1 MAQRQGSFLL
11 VRSLRADVCQQCG
24 EIYLDADASR
34 QIDTAFAH
42 KEKAE
47 QHPDVPVFICKAGA
61 QFREA
66 MPSSPCKGRS
76 PGQLEHVETR
86 KILDIL
92 GVICYSCR
100 AAKKRK

>member
-1 MAQRQGSFLL
+1 MKTCFFCKGTVARRPVDYMAQRQGSFLL

-47 QHPDVPVFICKAGA
+47 QHLDVPVFIS
-61 QFREA
+61 Q
-66 MPSSPCKGRS
+66 
-76 PGQLEHVETR
+76 
-86 KILDIL
+86 
-92 GVICYSCR
+92 
-100 AAKKRK
+100 